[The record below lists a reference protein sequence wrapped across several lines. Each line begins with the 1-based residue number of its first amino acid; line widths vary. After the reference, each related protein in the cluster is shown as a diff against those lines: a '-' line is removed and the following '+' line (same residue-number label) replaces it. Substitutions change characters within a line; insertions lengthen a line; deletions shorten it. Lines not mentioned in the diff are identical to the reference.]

1 MPCFYMVSNIGSCL
15 VGKFLADHA
24 EIFWFCWVTDIIP
37 IDILIKLA
45 WVTKGL
51 SWTRA
56 NIRRGPGKK
65 NQQSFRNCRL
75 FRLAYALW
83 TYAAAHCSSM
93 ENSGHIGHKSRE
105 RCWDSALLL
114 CGSSHVPFHC
124 GQTCCKAHSG
134 TFSAHQMI
142 PLRTEANH
150 LGPGTALEEKKEF

>member
-1 MPCFYMVSNIGSCL
+1 MVSYICPRL
-15 VGKFLADHA
+15 MGKFVAYHA
-24 EIFWFCWVTDIIP
+24 EIFWFRWVTDVIP

-56 NIRRGPGKK
+56 NIRRRRGKK
-65 NQQSFRNCRL
+65 DQLSFRNCRL

-124 GQTCCKAHSG
+124 GQTCCKVHSG

-150 LGPGTALEEKKEF
+150 LGPGTALEEKKGF